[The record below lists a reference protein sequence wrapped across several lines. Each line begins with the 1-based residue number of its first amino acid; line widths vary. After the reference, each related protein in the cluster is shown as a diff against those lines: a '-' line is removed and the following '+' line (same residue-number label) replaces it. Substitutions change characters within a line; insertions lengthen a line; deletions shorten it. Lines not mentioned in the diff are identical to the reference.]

1 MAKILKKREVPG
13 KDVVEYLVQW
23 VGDWADT
30 WEPEKMLR
38 GCRDMVDVKRTSE
51 SFMAIGQLWSE
62 DGW

>member
-1 MAKILKKREVPG
+1 MAKILKKREVPD

-38 GCRDMVDVKRTSE
+38 GCRDMLDAFNRRRGPKRN
-51 SFMAIGQLWSE
+51 
-62 DGW
+62 

>member
-30 WEPEKMLR
+30 WESEKMLR
-38 GCRDMVDVKRTSE
+38 GCRDMLSKFDAPRKPARKVKN
-51 SFMAIGQLWSE
+51 
-62 DGW
+62 

>member
-38 GCRDMVDVKRTSE
+38 GCRDKCMLARGM
-51 SFMAIGQLWSE
+51 SFITT
-62 DGW
+62 